1 MRRISKP
8 EMKSKPSNSMGSC
21 DENQIKRA
29 ITGDVKEDGISS
41 AGSREFKD
49 RRENRRI
56 SQSPVNIASDWDN
69 FRDE

>member
-1 MRRISKP
+1 
-8 EMKSKPSNSMGSC
+8 MGSC

-41 AGSREFKD
+41 AGSQEFKD
-49 RRENRRI
+49 RKENWRI